1 MAGNT
6 VGALIKDY
14 IKDHGITQTWLA
26 NKSGVDYAA
35 LHAALNE
42 NRVLYTEEYFLIC
55 EALGVPYDTF
65 RKEVEVSA

>member
-6 VGALIKDY
+6 VGALIKEY

-26 NKSGVDYAA
+26 NKADIDYAA

-42 NRVLYTEEYFLIC
+42 NRVLYTEEYFSIC
-55 EALGVPYDTF
+55 EVLGLPYDTF
-65 RKEVEVSA
+65 RKEVKMGA

>member
-1 MAGNT
+1 MASNI
-6 VGALIKDY
+6 VGTLIKNY
-14 IKDHGITQTWLA
+14 LKGHGITQTWLA
-26 NKSGVDYAA
+26 NKTGIDYAA

-65 RKEVEVSA
+65 RKEVEVGA